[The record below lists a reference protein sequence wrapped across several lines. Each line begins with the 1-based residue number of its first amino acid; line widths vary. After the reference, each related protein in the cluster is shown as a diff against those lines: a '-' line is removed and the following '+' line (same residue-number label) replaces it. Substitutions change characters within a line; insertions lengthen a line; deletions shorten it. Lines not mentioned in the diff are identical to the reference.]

1 MDKTCIACGK
11 TLPITEFYRHPQ
23 MADGHL
29 GKCKECCKR
38 QGNERRVAKLEEIRR
53 YDRQRA
59 KTPKRN
65 ADLKLNV
72 RKMRGLY
79 PEKNRARAA
88 VCRAVR
94 SGKIIPQPCA
104 LCGAAKTEAHHA
116 DYSKPLDVI
125 WVCRSCHFKIHY
137 GEATEV
143 GSGI

>member
-72 RKMRGLY
+72 RKMRELY